1 MCWLR
6 CGTLQKGLRLEA
18 KGLVVRSN
26 SESQGSG
33 PKPQAPSLHVSATI
47 DAVLTVDSF
56 RAALGDYQPHLLPD
70 VAGQTR
76 AAVAA
81 VLRPGESG
89 AEFLFIH
96 RAEDPRDPWS
106 GHMAFPGGRVD
117 PQDADPLAAA
127 KRETREEVG
136 LDLSAIAEQI
146 GRLSDVA
153 AIGRGRPM
161 NMVIT
166 PFVFAAETVPP
177 LTTNFEVA
185 AAVWVPA
192 GFLADHRNR
201 ESMEYQRAGLSL
213 ELPCYRYQD
222 RLIWGLTLGMVDE
235 LLSLVVF

>member
-1 MCWLR
+1 MD
-6 CGTLQKGLRLEA
+6 
-18 KGLVVRSN
+18 
-26 SESQGSG
+26 
-33 PKPQAPSLHVSATI
+33 P
-47 DAVLTVDSF
+47 VLTVDSF
-56 RAALGDYQPHLLPD
+56 RAALGDYQPNLLLD
-70 VAGQTR
+70 VEGQTR

-81 VLRPGESG
+81 VLRPGEGG

-117 PQDADPLAAA
+117 PGDTDPLAAA
-127 KRETREEVG
+127 VRETKEEVG
-136 LDLSAIAEQI
+136 LDLLSIAEQI

-161 NMVIT
+161 NMVIN
-166 PFVFAAETVPP
+166 PFVFATKTVPS
-177 LTTNFEVA
+177 LTPNHEVSA
-185 AAVWVPA
+185 VVWVPA
-192 GFLADHRNR
+192 SYLADHRNR

-222 RLIWGLTLGMVDE
+222 HLIWGLTLGMVDE